1 MADVHTLYSES
12 DQLKAAGDLDGAVA
26 KLEEALGVE
35 PGFALAH
42 SGLAVLEQRRGN
54 HQQAIEHALKVCEL
68 EPNDA
73 FSFTA
78 LSVTYQRAYA
88 GTGDTS
94 FIGLAEDAM
103 AKSRVMEAGH

>member
-1 MADVHTLYSES
+1 MADVFALYKES
-12 DQLKAAGDLDGAVA
+12 DQLKATGDLDGAVA
-26 KLEEALGVE
+26 KLHEAVAAD
-35 PGFALAH
+35 PAFALAH

-54 HQQAIEHALKVCEL
+54 HQQAIDHALKVTEL

-94 FIGLAEDAM
+94 FIRMAEDAM
-103 AKSRVMEAGH
+103 ARSRQIESQ